1 MATKTIHVGSN
12 GLKLSVHEDHLTI
25 RNGWRPGIRIDKTD
39 LVHLAGLLTVASGG
53 GLGELVATDKVLSG
67 RDIDRQRDGQ

>member
-25 RNGWRPGIRIDKTD
+25 RNGWRPGVRIDTAD
-39 LVHLAGLLTVASGG
+39 LVHLTGLLTVAAGA
-53 GLGELVATDKVLSG
+53 GLGELVATNEVLNG
-67 RDIDRQRDGQ
+67 RGNTSRTAE